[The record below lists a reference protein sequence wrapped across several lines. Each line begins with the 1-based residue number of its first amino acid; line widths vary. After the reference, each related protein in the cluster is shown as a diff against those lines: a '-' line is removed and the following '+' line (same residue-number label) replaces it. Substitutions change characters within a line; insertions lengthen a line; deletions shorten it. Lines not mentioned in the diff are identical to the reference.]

1 MKPITMR
8 ILHRY
13 LGFFLAGIMTIYAL
27 SGIVLI
33 YRKTD
38 VFKLA
43 HNVEETL
50 PLNLNEISL
59 GKSLKIRGFKADS
72 EDTQFIYFKAGT
84 YDKTSGKV
92 SYTIYKLPVVLD
104 KLTHLHKAT
113 TNSPI
118 YWLNILFGASL
129 LFFSVSS
136 FWMFLPK
143 SKTFKTGVKYSLVG
157 ATLALVLVLFS

>member
-1 MKPITMR
+1 MKPISAR

-38 VFKLA
+38 VFKIA
-43 HNVEETL
+43 HNVEDIL
-50 PLNLNEISL
+50 PLNLNESSL
-59 GKSLKIRGFKADS
+59 GKALKMRRFKADS
-72 EDTQFIYFKAGT
+72 EDELFINFKNGV
-84 YDKTSGKV
+84 YNKTSGTVK
-92 SYTIYKLPVVLD
+92 YTTYELPALLD

-113 TNSPI
+113 TNSPA
-118 YWLNILFGASL
+118 YWLNIFFGSSL
-129 LFFSVSS
+129 LFFALSS

-143 SKTFKTGVKYSLVG
+143 SKTFKTGVKVSIAG
-157 ATLALVLVLFS
+157 AILAVVLIYLS